1 MNINREDKLTAMA
14 GELAR
19 EITPERDLWPGI
31 EAAIDDDLADRQGST
46 RGGWVPRYFAQAA
59 AVVLLVGASSG
70 LTYLAMKDAAGPVQV
85 AVTPDLLFEQ
95 TSFARYELGPGFQDA
110 RSRLR
115 SQLDDELARLSPEA
129 RTEVEENLDSIRLA
143 IREINTALEAEPD
156 NVLLQEL
163 LLRTYRDELT
173 VMRRVGGLTQDV
185 MTRNNGIRTDF

>member
-1 MNINREDKLTAMA
+1 MNIKREDELTARA
-14 GELAR
+14 SELAR
-19 EITPERDLWPGI
+19 EIAPERDLWPRI
-31 EAAIDDDLADRQGST
+31 EAAIAEERRPA

-59 AVVLLVGASSG
+59 AVVLLVGGSSG
-70 LTYLAMKDAAGPVQV
+70 LTYLVMKDAAAPVQV
-85 AVTPDLLFEQ
+85 AVTPDLVFEQ
-95 TSFARYELGPGFQDA
+95 ASFARYDLGPGFQDA

-129 RTEVEENLDSIRLA
+129 RSEVEENLDSIRQA

-156 NVLLQEL
+156 NVLLQEI

-185 MTRNNGIRTDF
+185 MTRNNGLRTDF

>member
-1 MNINREDKLTAMA
+1 MNIKREDELTAMA

-19 EITPERDLWPGI
+19 EIAPERDLWPGI
-31 EAAIDDDLADRQGST
+31 EAAIAEERQRD
-46 RGGWVPRYFAQAA
+46 RGGWVPRYLAQAA
-59 AVVLLVGASSG
+59 AVVLLVGGSSG
-70 LTYLAMKDAAGPVQV
+70 LTYLAMKDAAAPVQV
-85 AVTPDLLFEQ
+85 AVTPDLVFEQ
-95 TSFARYELGPGFQDA
+95 ASFARYDLGPGFQDA

-129 RTEVEENLDSIRLA
+129 RSEVEENLDSIRQA
-143 IREINTALEAEPD
+143 IREINAALEAEPD

-185 MTRNNGIRTDF
+185 MTRNNGFRTDF

>member
-1 MNINREDKLTAMA
+1 MNINREDELTAMA

-19 EITPERDLWPGI
+19 EITPERDLWPAI
-31 EAAIDDDLADRQGST
+31 EAAIAEEQRPG
-46 RGGWVPRYFAQAA
+46 RGGWVPRYLAQAA
-59 AVVLLVGASSG
+59 AVVLLVGGSSG
-70 LTYLAMKDAAGPVQV
+70 LTYLAMKDAAAPVQV
-85 AVTPDLLFEQ
+85 AVTPDLMFEQ
-95 TSFARYELGPGFQDA
+95 ASFARYDLGPGFQDA
-110 RSRLR
+110 RIRLR

-129 RTEVEENLDSIRLA
+129 RSEVEENLESIRLA

-185 MTRNNGIRTDF
+185 MTRNNGVRTDF

>member
-1 MNINREDKLTAMA
+1 MNSKREDELTARA
-14 GELAR
+14 SELAR
-19 EITPERDLWPGI
+19 EIAPERDLWPGI
-31 EAAIDDDLADRQGST
+31 EAVIAEENRSR
-46 RGGWVPRYFAQAA
+46 RGGWVPRYLAQAA
-59 AVVLLVGASSG
+59 AVVLLVGGSSG
-70 LTYLAMKDAAGPVQV
+70 LTYLAMKDASAPVQV

-95 TSFARYELGPGFQDA
+95 TSFARYDLGPGFQDA

-115 SQLDDELARLSPEA
+115 SHLDDELARLSPEA
-129 RTEVEENLDSIRLA
+129 RREVEDNLDSIRQA